1 MKPFLHALRDFLV
14 YRLDLERK
22 SIVTA
27 SAWGGWV
34 LARHSFDSNP
44 AFRLL
49 NETAARFG
57 FHRGEMFWGGL
68 LLLGA
73 ALQLTGLLTDRDRLR
88 MAAAMLLCAT
98 WLLIGLMFFLYNSRG
113 AAAPTYLAFAWATG
127 CLYFQIGTRRR

>member
-1 MKPFLHALRDFLV
+1 MRTFLHALRDFLV

-57 FHRGEMFWGGL
+57 VGGEVFWGGL

-73 ALQLTGLLTDRDRLR
+73 GLQLTGLLTERDRLR

-98 WLLIGLMFFLYNSRG
+98 WLLIGLLFFLYNSRG
-113 AAAPTYLAFAWATG
+113 TGAPTYLAFAWATG
-127 CLYFQIGTRRR
+127 CLYFQIGTNRR

>member
-1 MKPFLHALRDFLV
+1 MKSVFIPVRDFLV

-22 SIVTA
+22 SILTA
-27 SAWGGWV
+27 LAWGGWV
-34 LARHSFDSNP
+34 LARHSFDSGP
-44 AFRLL
+44 AFRFL
-49 NETAARFG
+49 NETAAWLG
-57 FHRGEMFWGGL
+57 LDGEGCWGGL

-73 ALQLTGLLTDRDRLR
+73 TLQLIGLLTERDRLR

-113 AAAPTYLAFAWATG
+113 TGAPTYLAFAWSAG

>member
-1 MKPFLHALRDFLV
+1 MKRFLHALRDFLV

-27 SAWGGWV
+27 TAWGGWV
-34 LARHSFDSNP
+34 LARHSFDSSP

-49 NETAARFG
+49 NETAG
-57 FHRGEMFWGGL
+57 WLGLDGEVCWGGL
-68 LLLGA
+68 LLVGA
-73 ALQLTGLLTDRDRLR
+73 SLQLTGLLTGRDRLR

-98 WLLIGLMFFLYNSRG
+98 WLLIGLLFFLYNARG
-113 AAAPTYLAFAWATG
+113 TGAPTYLAFAWATG

>member
-1 MKPFLHALRDFLV
+1 MKRFLHALRDFLV

-27 SAWGGWV
+27 LAWGAWV
-34 LARHSFDSNP
+34 LTRRSFDSGP
-44 AFRLL
+44 AFRFL
-49 NETAARFG
+49 NETAGWLGLA
-57 FHRGEMFWGGL
+57 GEVFWGGL
-68 LLLGA
+68 LVAGGLM
-73 ALQLTGLLTDRDRLR
+73 QLAGLLTDRDRLR

-113 AAAPTYLAFAWATG
+113 TGAPTYLAFAWSTG